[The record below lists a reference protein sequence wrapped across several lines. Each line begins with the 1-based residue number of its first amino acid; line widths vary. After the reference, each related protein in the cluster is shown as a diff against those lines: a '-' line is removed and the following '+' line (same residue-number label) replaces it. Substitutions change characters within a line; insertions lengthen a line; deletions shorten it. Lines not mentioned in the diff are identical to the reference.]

1 MTERKILLD
10 CLDRALKMRFSRIMA
25 AEISLPPPDWRKPLT
40 FYAGTA
46 ISIPLSGIQPQY
58 FYRNGKWQHFVCHP
72 GEVMLFPKMC
82 YIGNSSEPFETENFG
97 LVLHPN
103 FLRLIYGG
111 RKIPGYANGLIAHIH
126 LSSSLRPSTRALI
139 ELLSLLTQS
148 GDPDN
153 MSLQILTLLLR
164 AVRSD
169 LQASG
174 SEHGE
179 IPDERFWKICSFI
192 SENFMSIGTRGEV
205 AGHFHISEVYL
216 SKLFQRCGH
225 GETFNEYLNHI
236 RLEAAV
242 QLLRHSDLSCRELAL
257 RCGFAS
263 TSYFIRRFKKH
274 FKCTPLDYRK
284 EHEN

>member
-1 MTERKILLD
+1 MTEWEILLD
-10 CLDRALKMRFSRIMA
+10 CLDRALKMRFSRITA
-25 AEISLPPPDWRKPLT
+25 AEISLPPPDWRNPLT
-40 FYAGTA
+40 FYVGIG
-46 ISIPLSGIQPQY
+46 ISIPLSGVQPQY

-82 YIGNSSEPFETENFG
+82 YIGNSNEQYETENFG
-97 LVLHPN
+97 LVLHPG

-111 RKIPGYANGLIAHIH
+111 RNIPGYANGLIAHVH
-126 LSSSLRPSTRALI
+126 LSNSLRSSTRALI
-139 ELLSLLTQS
+139 ELLSLLAQS
-148 GDPDN
+148 GDPDD
-153 MSLQILTLLLR
+153 MALQILTLLLR

-179 IPDERFWKICSFI
+179 ISDDLFWKICFFI
-192 SENFMSIGTRGEV
+192 SDNFMTIGTRGEV
-205 AGHFHISEVYL
+205 AEHFHISEVYL
-216 SKLFQRCGH
+216 SKLFQRCGN

-242 QLLRHSDLSCRELAL
+242 QLLRYSDLSCHELAR
-257 RCGFAS
+257 RCGYAS

-274 FKCTPLDYRK
+274 FRCTPLDYRK
-284 EHEN
+284 KHEN